1 MNNPDTSSET
11 PAINLK
17 GIGKSFAGRVVLEA
31 ISFQLSAGEALCI
44 CGANAA
50 GKTTL
55 LRIIAALLQPTEGT
69 VEICGFNVKTQTRKV
84 KLLVG
89 AIMHQSMVYPQLTVV
104 ENLRFFAGLYGLS
117 NSKARI
123 QQLLEQV
130 RLTPYRYDT
139 PAVLSRGITQRL
151 AIARALLHKPDIL
164 LADEPFTALDSQ
176 GGKDLITI
184 LHNFKNQGGTV
195 IMTTHHV
202 DLSLNC
208 CDKVAVL
215 HNRKLIFNAKT
226 SDINISDFAQD
237 YLSYARKTLK

>member
-1 MNNPDTSSET
+1 MNNHDAGGGT
-11 PAINLK
+11 PAVNLK
-17 GIGKSFAGRVVLEA
+17 GVTKSFGNRTVLEA
-31 ISFQLSAGEALCI
+31 ISFQLSAGESLCI
-44 CGANAA
+44 CGVNAA

-55 LRIIAALLQPTEGT
+55 LRIIAALLQPTRGT

-84 KLLVG
+84 KPLVG
-89 AIMHQSMVYPQLTVV
+89 AIMHQSMVYPQLTVI
-104 ENLRFFAGLYGLS
+104 ENLRFFAELYGLKNS
-117 NSKARI
+117 NARI
-123 QQLLEQV
+123 QQLLEQM

-139 PAVLSRGITQRL
+139 PAILSRGINQRL
-151 AIARALLHKPDIL
+151 AIARALIHNPDIL

-176 GGKDLITI
+176 AAGDLITI
-184 LHNFKNQGGTV
+184 LQNFKNRGRTV

-215 HNRKLIFNAKT
+215 HDRKFIFNAKT

-237 YLSYARKTLK
+237 YLSYARKIS